1 MLLPRPL
8 LPLLGS
14 PTRFF
19 STSASLSK
27 HVSHIGA
34 ELVEYP
40 PSVTLTPTTTR
51 LTIKGPLGT
60 THVPLRPYMKISQP
74 KSNAV
79 AITVDNAE
87 IKEQRQMWG
96 TTRTLIANAVQGM
109 TTGFTIPLY
118 LVGVGFRAAVE
129 TDPRPSETGV
139 QSQRINMKVG
149 HSHNIIV
156 PIPPNIRAETPIA
169 TKIELTCTDKHHLG
183 LFAAKIR
190 EFRKPEPYK
199 GKVGLRLMQRYQYRV
214 HSLLMYR
221 GYLLGTR

>member
-1 MLLPRPL
+1 
-8 LPLLGS
+8 
-14 PTRFF
+14 
-19 STSASLSK
+19 
-27 HVSHIGA
+27 
-34 ELVEYP
+34 
-40 PSVTLTPTTTR
+40 
-51 LTIKGPLGT
+51 
-60 THVPLRPYMKISQP
+60 
-74 KSNAV
+74 
-79 AITVDNAE
+79 
-87 IKEQRQMWG
+87 
-96 TTRTLIANAVQGM
+96 
-109 TTGFTIPLY
+109 
-118 LVGVGFRAAVE
+118 
-129 TDPRPSETGV
+129 
-139 QSQRINMKVG
+139 MKVG